1 MVHCIFKFTARRFS
15 QLLWLSGLGS
25 FGAAK
30 INRHELQI
38 QWLYYYKRFVASWA
52 DGVPSEVQQTG
63 RAPGI
68 LTQGMLKPVAVR
80 TDLIHCQ
87 VQVNKAIQVSMSWAP
102 AFGVKALLDDAML
115 QRRVKS
121 LSTRL
126 LSLAGI

>member
-1 MVHCIFKFTARRFS
+1 MESRPKFS
-15 QLLWLSGLGS
+15 
-25 FGAAK
+25 K
-30 INRHELQI
+30 
-38 QWLYYYKRFVASWA
+38 
-52 DGVPSEVQQTG
+52 PSA

-68 LTQGMLKPVAVR
+68 LTQGMLKPVTVR